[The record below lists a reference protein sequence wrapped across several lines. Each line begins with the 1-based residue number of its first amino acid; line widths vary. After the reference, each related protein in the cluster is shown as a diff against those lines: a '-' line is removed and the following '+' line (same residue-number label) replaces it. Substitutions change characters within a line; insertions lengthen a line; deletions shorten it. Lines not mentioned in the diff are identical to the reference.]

1 MEETLN
7 DGQKKGFPK
16 KIVAIIIA
24 AVLVIGGG
32 VAAYVMLNLSDKEKY
47 FLSEKKSMEFLTDK
61 VEERFKPEFDW
72 LEQTENNPTE
82 TVIDLSAEYND
93 PTASSGYGAMS
104 PQEIINN
111 STITLTTSADMEKKQ
126 IASEIKGSF
135 GDIEIDD
142 VQFYLTDEKATIGL
156 PFLEELLQVK
166 DKDIGKFLHELD
178 PMTFTGEENPNFEV
192 FFKRGLSEEDQK
204 YFNEEYLK
212 MIYDKLPD
220 SAFKITDET
229 VKINDE
235 SVDTKKM
242 TMHLYEDEVKD
253 ILKAIFEKMQKDD
266 RLKEIMQEQIQMQ
279 QFRMPADA
287 SLDMNFDEM
296 MNDFDDALKEAQ
308 DGLKDFKIPDGITST
323 IWTKDKLIVKREFS
337 VEMGP
342 TKDQLAKFTVNGTQ
356 KLEDNNQS
364 FDYKLA
370 FSDDYEESSASV
382 TGDFSTKD
390 DKATDSIK
398 LSAENMELAYEGN
411 STLKDGKREFERQF
425 SIDDQYGDSGKL
437 IWTGNANYEKD
448 KMSAEHS
455 FSVEFPSLNITQE
468 MASLHIKNKGKT
480 IKSVEM
486 PKEDNIK
493 DLGSMNVDELKNYF
507 ETDVAPQA
515 QQWFL
520 GIMGGPGMSF

>member
-1 MEETLN
+1 
-7 DGQKKGFPK
+7 
-16 KIVAIIIA
+16 
-24 AVLVIGGG
+24 
-32 VAAYVMLNLSDKEKY
+32 
-47 FLSEKKSMEFLTDK
+47 
-61 VEERFKPEFDW
+61 
-72 LEQTENNPTE
+72 
-82 TVIDLSAEYND
+82 
-93 PTASSGYGAMS
+93 
-104 PQEIINN
+104 
-111 STITLTTSADMEKKQ
+111 
-126 IASEIKGSF
+126 
-135 GDIEIDD
+135 
-142 VQFYLTDEKATIGL
+142 
-156 PFLEELLQVK
+156 
-166 DKDIGKFLHELD
+166 
-178 PMTFTGEENPNFEV
+178 
-192 FFKRGLSEEDQK
+192 
-204 YFNEEYLK
+204 
-212 MIYDKLPD
+212 
-220 SAFKITDET
+220 
-229 VKINDE
+229 KINDE

-242 TMHLYEDEVKD
+242 TMHLSEDEVKD

-364 FDYKLA
+364 FDYK
-370 FSDDYEESSASV
+370 ESSASV

-448 KMSAEHS
+448 KMSTEHS
-455 FSVEFPSLNITQE
+455 F
-468 MASLHIKNKGKT
+468 
-480 IKSVEM
+480 
-486 PKEDNIK
+486 
-493 DLGSMNVDELKNYF
+493 
-507 ETDVAPQA
+507 
-515 QQWFL
+515 
-520 GIMGGPGMSF
+520 

>member
-1 MEETLN
+1 
-7 DGQKKGFPK
+7 
-16 KIVAIIIA
+16 
-24 AVLVIGGG
+24 
-32 VAAYVMLNLSDKEKY
+32 
-47 FLSEKKSMEFLTDK
+47 
-61 VEERFKPEFDW
+61 
-72 LEQTENNPTE
+72 
-82 TVIDLSAEYND
+82 
-93 PTASSGYGAMS
+93 
-104 PQEIINN
+104 
-111 STITLTTSADMEKKQ
+111 
-126 IASEIKGSF
+126 
-135 GDIEIDD
+135 
-142 VQFYLTDEKATIGL
+142 
-156 PFLEELLQVK
+156 
-166 DKDIGKFLHELD
+166 
-178 PMTFTGEENPNFEV
+178 MTFTGEENPNFEV

-242 TMHLYEDEVKD
+242 TMHLSEDEVKD

-279 QFRMPADA
+279 QFGMPADA

-323 IWTKDKLIVKREFS
+323 IWTTDKLIVKRELS

-520 GIMGGPGMSF
+520 GIMGGPG

>member
-7 DGQKKGFPK
+7 DGQKKGFTK

-93 PTASSGYGAMS
+93 PTASSGYGAMR

-242 TMHLYEDEVKD
+242 TMHLSEDEVKD

-279 QFRMPADA
+279 QFGMPADA

-337 VEMGP
+337 
-342 TKDQLAKFTVNGTQ
+342 
-356 KLEDNNQS
+356 
-364 FDYKLA
+364 
-370 FSDDYEESSASV
+370 
-382 TGDFSTKD
+382 
-390 DKATDSIK
+390 
-398 LSAENMELAYEGN
+398 
-411 STLKDGKREFERQF
+411 
-425 SIDDQYGDSGKL
+425 
-437 IWTGNANYEKD
+437 
-448 KMSAEHS
+448 
-455 FSVEFPSLNITQE
+455 
-468 MASLHIKNKGKT
+468 
-480 IKSVEM
+480 
-486 PKEDNIK
+486 
-493 DLGSMNVDELKNYF
+493 
-507 ETDVAPQA
+507 
-515 QQWFL
+515 
-520 GIMGGPGMSF
+520 